1 MQPFSFYSSRLT
13 ALAGVMLFFG
23 LIWIYVLEFPVFT
36 NTVDVRLLV
45 LASMLAGA
53 IAAGVLLY
61 ALRTRLRPW
70 ERHLPEVFI
79 ILVFSILFAP
89 LSGSLLNRAAGKTQY
104 KPFLFVSEH
113 AYVSAPYGLLAG
125 EKTGISGYRLRVESA
140 GRSYFFQYKKQRY
153 FPLTKPGETVLL
165 PMRRGWLGFRVLELQ

>member
-13 ALAGVMLFFG
+13 ALAGVALFFG
-23 LIWIYVLEFPVFT
+23 LIWVYVLEFPVFT
-36 NTVDVRLLV
+36 NTVGVRVLV
-45 LASMLAGA
+45 LGSMLAGA
-53 IAAGVLLY
+53 ISAGIFSY
-61 ALRTRLRPW
+61 ALRARLRPW
-70 ERHLPEVFI
+70 ERHLPELLI

-89 LSGSLLNRAAGKTQY
+89 LFGSLLNRAAGKTHY
-104 KPFLFVSEH
+104 EPFLFVSEH

-165 PMRRGWLGFRVLELQ
+165 PMRKGWLGFRVMELR